1 MKRKFLIL
9 SLCIA
14 SGVAGMGAFA
24 ATAPSNGQ
32 GIYYYRAGFAS
43 VAKPLLISEF
53 STDAA
58 TRAETCYNLGKIYFE
73 ENKVDSAAYY
83 FNKGVEADAT
93 NSLNAVGLIM
103 LKIKADP
110 IAAETEF
117 KNILKLKQNK
127 KNVDIYLAVANAYL
141 ANNLLEQAVSYQ
153 EKAKELKSKYAPVYV
168 VLGDIELAKKNV
180 GEACRNYEQAIYFDD
195 QCKEA
200 YIKYARAY
208 KSVNTPLAIE
218 KLNALKQKDPAFL
231 LTSRELADIYFSTND
246 FAKSAEAYEAYLQS
260 GNSSVID
267 LTKYAFILFLSHQ
280 FQKSLDVTKM
290 GLSKEPLNPVFN
302 RLVMYNDVEL
312 NRPADAITAAD
323 IFFNKSKNPEFTY
336 LDYRY
341 YGQAFRDNK
350 QIDLAIPQ
358 YEKAVQVDSTKIEL
372 WKDIAD
378 MYGKLD
384 KYSKALEAYQIY
396 MRALPQDKVNADVYM
411 DLGRNYYFYA
421 YSNDNTL
428 TPEVKKSLFLKA
440 DSAFAVAATK
450 EENYR
455 ANFWRARANF
465 GLDPETTQGLAK
477 PYYEQT
483 ASYLEAKADT
493 RYNSIL
499 IECYRY
505 LGFYYLQTNDLSQS
519 TTFWNKILA
528 IDPNNDTAK
537 KGLAGIKGMKKK

>member
-9 SLCIA
+9 SLYLVGGA
-14 SGVAGMGAFA
+14 MTMGLHA

-32 GIYYYRAGFAS
+32 GISYYRAGFAS
-43 VAKPLLISEF
+43 VAKPLLLTEI
-53 STDAA
+53 STDPE
-58 TRAETCYNLGKIYFE
+58 RKAETCYNLGKIYFE
-73 ENKVDSAAYY
+73 EGRVDSAAFY
-83 FNKGVEADAT
+83 FNKGAEADAM
-93 NSLNAVGLIM
+93 NSLNAVGLVM
-103 LKIKADP
+103 LKLKADP
-110 IAAETEF
+110 AAAELEF
-117 KNILKLKQNK
+117 KNILKQKQNK
-127 KNVDIYLAVANAYL
+127 KNIDIYLAIANAYL
-141 ANNLLEQAVSYQ
+141 ANTMLDEAVNYQ
-153 EKAKELKSKYAPVYV
+153 DKAKALKPKYAPVYV
-168 VLGDIELAKKNV
+168 TMGDIELAKKNV

-218 KLNALKQKDPAFL
+218 KLNVLKQKDPAFL

-246 FAKSAEAYEAYLQS
+246 FKKAAEAYEAYLQS

-267 LTKYAFILFLSHQ
+267 LTKYAFILFLSQ
-280 FQKSLDVTKM
+280 QYQKSLDVTKM
-290 GLSKEPLNPVFN
+290 GLAKEPLNPVFN
-302 RLVMYNDVEL
+302 RLVMYNNVEL
-312 NRPADAITAAD
+312 NRPADAIAAAD

-350 QIDLAIPQ
+350 QIELAIPQ
-358 YEKAVQVDSTKIEL
+358 YEKAAQVDSTKIEL

-378 MYGKLD
+378 MNSKLE
-384 KYSKALEAYQIY
+384 KYPKALEATMKY
-396 MRALPQDKVNADVYM
+396 MHSLPIDKLNADVYM

-421 YSNDNTL
+421 SSNDNTL
-428 TPEVKKSLFLKA
+428 TPELKKSLYMKA
-440 DSAFAVAATK
+440 DSAFAVAASK
-450 EENYR
+450 EDNYR
-455 ANFWRARANF
+455 GNFWRARANF

-493 RYNSIL
+493 RYNSVL

-505 LGFYYLQTNDLSQS
+505 LGFYYLQANDLTLSS
-519 TTFWNKILA
+519 SYWNKILA
-528 IDPNNDTAK
+528 IDPSNDTAK
-537 KGLAGIKGMKKK
+537 KGIAGIKGMKKK